1 MKFCPLTRI
10 SSPAP
15 EICPNVLLT
24 GYVFYTERVCLYC
37 HGPTEHRVILVGGI
51 LHAFYGFMISL
62 ECESLASWIQF
73 EASNAHTIARH
84 SFSMIGYLTSCWRSL
99 LSTVQLSFIILQ
111 QYSCYSNFRCICS
124 QVRKI
129 QYWFL

>member
-24 GYVFYTERVCLYC
+24 GDVFYTERVCLYC

-73 EASNAHTIARH
+73 EASNTPHYCQAL
-84 SFSMIGYLTSCWRSL
+84 FLYDWVLNFL
-99 LSTVQLSFIILQ
+99 LA
-111 QYSCYSNFRCICS
+111 
-124 QVRKI
+124 
-129 QYWFL
+129 